1 MTKCNACGST
11 IDIGCR
17 AVFVHDGK
25 EDLIFCDNNECM
37 RDYYRRN
44 PTIDME
50 MDGETADE
58 HISRLESQNDIYE
71 GRYEEE
77 ESLEDIEKSAL
88 TVRDL
93 I

>member
-1 MTKCNACGST
+1 MTECNACGST

-50 MDGETADE
+50 MDGETAGM
-58 HISRLESQNDIYE
+58 HMSRLNRQHDIHFGLYD
-71 GRYEEE
+71 EE
-77 ESLEDIEKSAL
+77 ESLKDIELSAL

>member
-1 MTKCNACGST
+1 MTECAECGST

-25 EDLIFCDNNECM
+25 EELIFCDNECM

-50 MDGETADE
+50 MDGETAGM
-58 HISRLESQNDIYE
+58 HISRLNSQHDIHF
-71 GRYEEE
+71 GLYEED
-77 ESLEDIEKSAL
+77 ESLKDIEKSAL
-88 TVRDL
+88 TMRDL